1 MKILKIFGTLIKPIQ
16 STKSLEA
23 RNCNN
28 EEEKVFS
35 EDFKIK
41 PQSPEKQQY
50 FSSLNLS
57 LIPDNKKNSKTVK
70 ALFSDKISHKDIKQ
84 LV

>member
-57 LIPDNKKNSKTVK
+57 LIADNKKIQKQSKHSFQTRF
-70 ALFSDKISHKDIKQ
+70 LIKI
-84 LV
+84 